1 MKDKIS
7 KIIAGTALCSMIVTT
22 SAPVFAYTKSETVYS
37 KLDNEG
43 NAYKTIVTTH
53 IENSDNEQII
63 EDLSNLINIENTNGD
78 ETFEKQDNKLVWQA
92 NGNDIY
98 YQGESTQE
106 LPVTCNIKY
115 ELNGEEILAKD
126 IEGKSGNVKITIEYT
141 NKEAREVTVNGRK
154 TTMYIPFVVVAGT
167 VYDNTNNKNI
177 SITNGKLVDDGSK
190 TALVGMALPGLQESL
205 NLSKKEIDIPTS
217 IEITLDTTDFEQNS
231 IITYV
236 TAKMVDLSD
245 LEIFDK
251 LDTVY
256 AKADTLKESSKQI
269 VDGANK
275 VNEGVGL
282 LSSKLGALPQNAVAL
297 YNGAQELNAGVNG
310 EEGLVAGISALKQK
324 LTDLITTS
332 IGMLQSNNQVLNS
345 EITQLTAEAGELKTQ
360 ITNLTVLKAK
370 LIDETDKTAMQTTID
385 ELTTRAN
392 GLTARITALTKQEK
406 TNEAVISKI
415 TPIEASQTQITALEK
430 GLQKISAGTKAL
442 EENLATLTNSTKEL
456 PSSLQTLKTGTQS
469 LAEGATKFDTEGIQK
484 VCNLINGDV
493 KNISKRVEKLNKL
506 SNEYNNFGMIS
517 EGNSGEVKFVMIVDG
532 LK

>member
-7 KIIAGTALCSMIVTT
+7 KIIAGTALCSMIATT

-78 ETFEKQDNKLVWQA
+78 ETFEQQDNKLVWQA

-115 ELNGEEILAKD
+115 ELNGEEISAKD
-126 IEGKSGNVKITIEYT
+126 IVGKSGNVKITIEYT

-167 VYDNTNNKNI
+167 VFDNTNNKNI

-282 LSSKLGALPQNAVAL
+282 LSSKLGALPQSAVAL

-310 EEGLVAGISALKQK
+310 EEGLVVGISALKQK

-345 EITQLTAEAGELKTQ
+345 EITQLTAEELKKQ

-370 LIDETDKTAMQTTID
+370 LTEEADKTAMQTTID

-392 GLTARITALTKQEK
+392 GLTARITALVKQEK
-406 TNEAVISKI
+406 TNEAVIAKI
-415 TPIEASQTQITALEK
+415 TPTEASQTQITALEK
-430 GLQKISAGTKAL
+430 GLQKISAGTKEL
-442 EENLATLTNSTKEL
+442 EENLAKLTNSTKEL
-456 PSSLQTLKTGTQS
+456 PSSLQTLKNGTQT

-493 KNISKRVEKLNKL
+493 KNISKRVEKLNDL
-506 SNEYNNFGMIS
+506 SNEYNNFGMIN
-517 EGNSGEVKFVMIVDG
+517 EGNSGEVKFVMVVDS

>member
-7 KIIAGTALCSMIVTT
+7 KIIAGTALCSMIATT
-22 SAPVFAYTKSETVYS
+22 SAPVFAYTKTETVYS

-53 IENSDNEQII
+53 IENNDNEQII

-78 ETFEKQDNKLVWQA
+78 ETFEQQENKLVWQA

-98 YQGESTQE
+98 YQGESTKE
-106 LPVTCNIKY
+106 LPVECNIKY
-115 ELNGEEILAKD
+115 ELNGEEISAKD
-126 IEGKSGNVKITIEYT
+126 IVGKSGNVKITIEYT

-167 VYDNTNNKNI
+167 VFDNASNKNI

-275 VNEGVGL
+275 INEGVGL
-282 LSSKLGALPQNAVAL
+282 LNSKLGTLPQSAVEL
-297 YNGAQELNAGVNG
+297 YNGAKELNSGVNG
-310 EEGLVAGISALKQK
+310 EEGLGVGITALKQK

-345 EITQLTAEAGELKTQ
+345 EITQLTAEAGELKQQ

-370 LIDETDKTAMQTTID
+370 LTGEADKEAMQTTID

-406 TNEAVISKI
+406 TNEAVIAKI
-415 TPIEASQTQITALEK
+415 TPTEESQEQITKLEK
-430 GLQKISAGTKAL
+430 GLQRISAGVKTL
-442 EENLATLTNSTKEL
+442 EESLAKLTNATKEL
-456 PSSLQTLKTGTQS
+456 PSSLQTLKNGTQT
-469 LAEGATKFDTEGIQK
+469 LAEGATKLDTEGIQK

-493 KNISKRVEKLNKL
+493 KNISKRVEKLNEL
-506 SNEYNNFGMIS
+506 SNEYNNFGMIK
-517 EGNSGEVKFVMIVDG
+517 EGNTGEVKFIMVVDSI
-532 LK
+532 K